1 MLSKLHQ
8 FFNQY
13 LSNKVENPAPL
24 EHRLQLASAALMV
37 EMLYVDEK
45 ITDQEENKI
54 RLLIKQRFELSAD
67 EIESLLE
74 LAHNKKHEATDYYE
88 FTALLNTH
96 FTQQQKIKLVKD
108 LWRLA
113 FADGKL
119 DKHEEHLL
127 RRLCD
132 LLHVP
137 HHDFIR
143 TKHETLKQLDN

>member
-13 LSNKVENPAPL
+13 LSDRTENPTSL
-24 EHRLQLASAALMV
+24 EHRLQLACAALMV
-37 EMLYVDEK
+37 EMLYADEK
-45 ITDQEENKI
+45 ITDTEENKI
-54 RLLIKQRFELSAD
+54 RQLIKKRFSLNSA

-74 LAHNKKHEATDYYE
+74 LAHNEKHEATDYYE

-96 FTQQQKIKLVKD
+96 FSQQQKIKLVAD
-108 LWRLA
+108 LWQLA
-113 FADGKL
+113 FADGQL

-137 HHDFIR
+137 HHEFIR
-143 TKHETLKQLDN
+143 TKHETLKQVDD

>member
-13 LSNKVENPAPL
+13 LSDKTENPGSH
-24 EHRLQLASAALMV
+24 EHRLQLACAALMV

-45 ITDQEENKI
+45 ITDTEENKI
-54 RLLIKQRFELSAD
+54 RQLIKQRFELNAS

-113 FADGKL
+113 FADGEL

-143 TKHETLKQLDN
+143 TKYETLKQLDD